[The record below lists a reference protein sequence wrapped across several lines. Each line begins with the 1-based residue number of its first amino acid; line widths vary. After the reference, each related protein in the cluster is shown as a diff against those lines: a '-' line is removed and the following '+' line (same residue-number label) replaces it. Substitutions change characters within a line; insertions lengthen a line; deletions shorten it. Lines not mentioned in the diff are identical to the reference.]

1 MSALKSREI
10 EERRPKADRIGCRAR
25 SSIGQLGKCN
35 DSRKRRRAK
44 EDREQWRGGKEER
57 GGRVAKD
64 GWTDETSQDVYNAE
78 RRGWTKSSSRTYAPD
93 SLSRLSPPPRRY
105 SFRFAACD
113 PPRFSLPE
121 RRRLRLRLRLRL
133 RRCSLPD
140 QCRSRWISI
149 SVCAR
154 DIGFLTTRLSS
165 CFISRFLRPN
175 RTRQRESQS
184 RRMRNS

>member
-140 QCRSRWISI
+140 S
-149 SVCAR
+149 
-154 DIGFLTTRLSS
+154 
-165 CFISRFLRPN
+165 
-175 RTRQRESQS
+175 
-184 RRMRNS
+184 M